1 MISTDER
8 TLSFGV
14 NSFGV
19 IANDD
24 RLYLVVLAGSFFFLP
39 EQRGFRFIISN
50 RLVHALVPLSSQGRN
65 LITITILN
73 KSFNLA

>member
-24 RLYLVVLAGSFFFLP
+24 RLYLVVLAGSFFFS
-39 EQRGFRFIISN
+39 QN
-50 RLVHALVPLSSQGRN
+50 REASDLSSVIG
-65 LITITILN
+65 
-73 KSFNLA
+73 